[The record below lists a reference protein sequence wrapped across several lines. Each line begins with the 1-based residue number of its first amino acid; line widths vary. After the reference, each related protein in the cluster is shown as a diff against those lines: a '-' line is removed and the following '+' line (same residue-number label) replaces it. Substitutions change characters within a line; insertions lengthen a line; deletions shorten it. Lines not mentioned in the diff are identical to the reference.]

1 MANPN
6 QWAYAFG
13 SSMGTNTIPTTTITN
28 TMVPTTTTTT
38 AMISDYDYGNGNNKG
53 LMMGGVG
60 TPGEEILKFIVKT
73 CVDAALVEA
82 RAERQAEVEV
92 NNTPSNDNTE
102 GGYVDSVATAV
113 TIFST
118 AAICYGAKL
127 ADSYAV
133 QLYRRLNQ
141 WEAGMDVEQ
150 RGTYF
155 I

>member
-1 MANPN
+1 
-6 QWAYAFG
+6 
-13 SSMGTNTIPTTTITN
+13 MGTTTIPTTTITN
-28 TMVPTTTTTT
+28 TMAPTTTTTN
-38 AMISDYDYGNGNNKG
+38 AMTSDYDYDHGNNKG

-92 NNTPSNDNTE
+92 LSNNPDPSNDE
-102 GGYVDSVATAV
+102 QGSGYVDSVATAV

-150 RGTYF
+150 RGTHF